1 MSYLQRRDRK
11 SAIDMVCITTQQ
23 QIFFSMDLNPDKP
36 SQCRSRKVHPLIK
49 RLFLS
54 ESIPE
59 VPSVG
64 RLKYFAE
71 AWLKITEDLKILEIV
86 KGYKIPFHSTPF

>member
-11 SAIDMVCITTQQ
+11 SAIDMVRITTQQ
-23 QIFFSMDLNPDKP
+23 QIFFSMYLNPDKP
-36 SQCRSRKVHPLIK
+36 SQCRSRKVHSLIK

-86 KGYKIPFHSTPF
+86 KGYKIPFHSAPF